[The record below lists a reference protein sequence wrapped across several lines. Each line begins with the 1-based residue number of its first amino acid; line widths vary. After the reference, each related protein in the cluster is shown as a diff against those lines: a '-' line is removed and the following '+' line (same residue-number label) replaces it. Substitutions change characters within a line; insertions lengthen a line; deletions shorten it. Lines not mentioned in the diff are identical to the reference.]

1 MKRTR
6 LHKPPSK
13 EGLVAKEPVTVYCRV
28 RPTPS
33 SSNEGISCIR
43 ISPPS
48 HVRLL
53 PPPSAL
59 SRKEYQYTFRK
70 VFEESAG
77 QKDVFEEVAL
87 PLVQNL
93 LNGRNSL
100 LFTYGVTG
108 SGKTYTM
115 TGTLRDG
122 GIMPRCL
129 DAIFDSIASCQAK
142 RCTFKPDR
150 LNWFEIQPDGID
162 AEADLYSRIA
172 QNRVKRLE
180 KKNSDPD
187 IAQRVKEEVRQ
198 LPVNDDFNY
207 AVFVTYVEIY
217 NNSVFDL
224 LDDIYDENSRIR
236 PPQTKIVREDS
247 NHNMFVHGV
256 NELEVGSTDEAFEA
270 YFYGQKRR
278 RIAQTALN
286 AESSRSHSI
295 FTIRLV
301 HAPLN
306 EQGDGVDPD
315 PKHMIVSQLALVDL
329 AGSERTNRTKN
340 TGMRLKEAGNINNS
354 LLTLRVCL
362 ELLRENQNGAN
373 KIIPY
378 RDSRLTHLFR
388 NFFDGDGQVSMI
400 ICISPVVEECDETM
414 QVLKFAE
421 MAQEVSTSVH
431 TPIRVNLGTP
441 KRRKAIQAYEFE
453 DLLNGEAKENV
464 GLPVPEP
471 LPILFDSLPD
481 LRFFSM
487 EDEDMLSY
495 SKRVIKNGLEEL
507 ENAQQNL
514 RFDSMLES
522 ISNTARRAYKAL
534 NDLTEQERLNVLE
547 KEKVASLENKCC
559 QLESQ
564 NLNMKRKIEETES
577 QVKRL
582 KHDLILKDS
591 IINRKTRELEKVKDE
606 IPNKMAQAQQKLSQE
621 HEKKLKTERSAWESE
636 LKQQKSRMRTARQ
649 VLRGAGDASDP
660 KEGNALPSYVTPMRS
675 RIPPSASAESIPNSV
690 ARGGNGTGF
699 SGTGVVGAR
708 AALFNGGGSTH
719 VFEAPGTGSTNTPR
733 PTSRKMGIAV
743 SNKRHRRSRSAGND
757 VWLEHRPVHEVPLN
771 TIMQPNLPKRKSVT
785 KLTDAKDVTE
795 KTSKY
800 CLMTQNADS
809 DGDLETRLYKG
820 DVIPTSGGGAQ
831 VMFNDVEVL
840 RQYSPSDTSPSRK
853 TPRQIR
859 EDLEAACAQSSDA
872 NQRKFLS
879 RERRYYEV

>member
-1 MKRTR
+1 MKWRTR

-441 KRRKAIQAYEFE
+441 KRRKAIQ
-453 DLLNGEAKENV
+453 
-464 GLPVPEP
+464 
-471 LPILFDSLPD
+471 
-481 LRFFSM
+481 
-487 EDEDMLSY
+487 
-495 SKRVIKNGLEEL
+495 
-507 ENAQQNL
+507 
-514 RFDSMLES
+514 
-522 ISNTARRAYKAL
+522 
-534 NDLTEQERLNVLE
+534 
-547 KEKVASLENKCC
+547 
-559 QLESQ
+559 
-564 NLNMKRKIEETES
+564 
-577 QVKRL
+577 
-582 KHDLILKDS
+582 LILKDS

-621 HEKKLKTERSAWESE
+621 HEKKLKTERSAWE
-636 LKQQKSRMRTARQ
+636 
-649 VLRGAGDASDP
+649 
-660 KEGNALPSYVTPMRS
+660 
-675 RIPPSASAESIPNSV
+675 
-690 ARGGNGTGF
+690 
-699 SGTGVVGAR
+699 
-708 AALFNGGGSTH
+708 
-719 VFEAPGTGSTNTPR
+719 
-733 PTSRKMGIAV
+733 MGIAV